1 MKRFRII
8 AILLAALI
16 AAGTLNIEVK
26 AATGGVVTGNGVNV
40 RAGASKDSEKIGS
53 LNGNEEV
60 TILEEENGWYKIEYK
75 GGTGYVSAD
84 YVDKNDEAATDSEG
98 AADTTDG
105 EENDESEDV
114 DEEEVHLI
122 NPAIKTI
129 GIILLIALLLLI
141 IIVST
146 IISIRRLDD
155 DDDYDDYDDYDDDYD
170 DEYDDDEYEDDEYE
184 DDEYED
190 DEYEDEDED
199 EYEDDDYEDG
209 YDDGYR
215 EPVRRRPAKQTA
227 PTMDKRKKAATPE
240 VKYGEGADPARYM
253 SNNPDDYR
261 IEIDPKFFETS
272 TLPKLSDDDA
282 PTPVGKSR
290 ETKREA
296 DIEAAM
302 KKMEDLQKEIER
314 LKNK

>member
-1 MKRFRII
+1 MKKFRII

-155 DDDYDDYDDYDDDYD
+155 DDDYDDYDDYDD
-170 DEYDDDEYEDDEYE
+170 EYD

>member
-1 MKRFRII
+1 MKKFRII
-8 AILLAALI
+8 AILLAVLI

-170 DEYDDDEYEDDEYE
+170 DEYDDE
-184 DDEYED
+184 
-190 DEYEDEDED
+190 
-199 EYEDDDYEDG
+199 
-209 YDDGYR
+209 YDD
-215 EPVRRRPAKQTA
+215 
-227 PTMDKRKKAATPE
+227 
-240 VKYGEGADPARYM
+240 
-253 SNNPDDYR
+253 
-261 IEIDPKFFETS
+261 
-272 TLPKLSDDDA
+272 
-282 PTPVGKSR
+282 
-290 ETKREA
+290 
-296 DIEAAM
+296 
-302 KKMEDLQKEIER
+302 
-314 LKNK
+314 